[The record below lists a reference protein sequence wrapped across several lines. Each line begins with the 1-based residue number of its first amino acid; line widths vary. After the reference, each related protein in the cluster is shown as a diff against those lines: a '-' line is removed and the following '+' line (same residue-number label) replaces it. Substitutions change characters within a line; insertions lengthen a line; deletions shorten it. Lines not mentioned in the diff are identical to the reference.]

1 MADLNLDISQE
12 LNITVKR
19 GDSVSFF
26 LVFKDSNGDAI
37 VLDEPSPLYRL
48 NMEVRESDDLD
59 EILPYLKSKETDLQP
74 LPQRGAPTTNG
85 VVGEIKVTN
94 SSDPGEVEFT
104 IESSVMK
111 TIPAGVYMYDIEAAK
126 TVGSVTTKQTW
137 VYGTFTVNE
146 DVSVTG

>member
-1 MADLNLDISQE
+1 
-12 LNITVKR
+12 
-19 GDSVSFF
+19 
-26 LVFKDSNGDAI
+26 
-37 VLDEPSPLYRL
+37 
-48 NMEVRESDDLD
+48 MEVRESDDLD

-94 SSDPGEVEFT
+94 NSDPGEVEFT

-126 TVGSVTTKQTW
+126 TIGSVTTKQTW